1 VKMLEII
8 SKQLKELVVLTYNIT
23 ISSKDSLYVLFP
35 TFPQGINMYSGIQFV
50 TLVNLQSN
58 KCHHNYQSQCFGEEK
73 NLLSLL

>member
-1 VKMLEII
+1 MMEII
-8 SKQLKELVVLTYNIT
+8 FKQLKELVILTHNFT

-35 TFPQGINMYSGIQFV
+35 TFPQAVNMYNGIQFV

-58 KCHHNYQSQCFGEEK
+58 KCHHNYQSGCFGEEK